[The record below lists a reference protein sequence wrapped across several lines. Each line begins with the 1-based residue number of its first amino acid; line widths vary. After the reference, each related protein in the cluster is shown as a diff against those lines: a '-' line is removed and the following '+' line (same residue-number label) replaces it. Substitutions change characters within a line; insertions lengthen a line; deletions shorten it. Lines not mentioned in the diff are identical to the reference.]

1 MSLDNEVKVSSL
13 KLKIVYNGDK
23 VVTKNI
29 KLKIFTKQHEYFAIG
44 MPRLTFRVQKSNSKA
59 NDLKCSDVKVLFNT
73 RKLHHS
79 VSSDFRTC
87 RTIRDIDYYKHLEFN
102 GANSVGFMKNPIA
115 KQKKFTIV
123 LKFTTNDQRKR
134 GSNLYNFPY
143 FAGIEGQ
150 YSSDAGFGI
159 GVDNRNAYI
168 WSRMGDGGDL
178 G

>member
-1 MSLDNEVKVSSL
+1 MTPDNEVKVSDL

-23 VVTKNI
+23 LVTKNI
-29 KLKIFTKQHEYFAIG
+29 KIKIIAAEKEYFSVGI
-44 MPRLTFRVQKSNSKA
+44 PKITVKYRRSENKV
-59 NDLKCSDVKVLFNT
+59 DDVKVSNVGVVFFIK
-73 RKLHHS
+73 RKSHA
-79 VSSDFRTC
+79 VSCNFRTC
-87 RTIRDIDYYKHLEFN
+87 RTIRDIDYYKHLEFDGSSSIGHIN
-102 GANSVGFMKNPIA
+102 NPIGG
-115 KQKKFTIV
+115 QKKFTVV

-150 YSSDAGFGI
+150 YSSEAGFGI